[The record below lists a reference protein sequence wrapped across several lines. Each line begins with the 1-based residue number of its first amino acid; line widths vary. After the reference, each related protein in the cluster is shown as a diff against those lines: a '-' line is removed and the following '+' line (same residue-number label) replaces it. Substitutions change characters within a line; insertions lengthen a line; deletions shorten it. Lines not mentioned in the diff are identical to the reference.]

1 MTTFTS
7 KSLRLRRATIATL
20 DALAWI
26 VALTA
31 CTLLRWEGAVDKSL
45 SLSLLAL
52 IIVAI
57 VAMVAFG
64 SLSLYRFTWRTGSFE
79 EFTSLTATVAAVS
92 VVVVFVDMVSMRSSV
107 PLSAA
112 VGGCS
117 VAYVLMIGGRGA
129 WRASH
134 RFQARQHPG
143 VARAIIMG
151 AGDAG
156 QRTITLL
163 TTDSDPPFVPVAL
176 LDDDPAK
183 AMVQHRHLRVSGN
196 RHAIATTAA
205 ATGATALILA
215 IPRGD
220 PETFRE
226 LTELGEAAGL
236 EVSILPTVAYLTRSP
251 LRNTDIKP
259 ISEMDLLGRR
269 SVETKVDEIAGYLTG
284 RRVLVTGAGG
294 SIGSELCRQIARFGP
309 SSLIMLDHDE
319 SGLHAVELSLHGRAM
334 LDTRNVVV
342 CDIRDPGAIGDVF
355 REHAPEVIFHAAA
368 LKHLPLLEMY
378 PAEGFKSNV
387 VGTLNVLRAA
397 AALGVSTFVNISTDK
412 AANPTSVLGLSKR
425 VAERLTTSFGATSPS
440 STFVSVRFGNVLG
453 SRGSVLQA
461 FAAQIEQGGPI
472 TVTHPEV
479 TRYFMT
485 IEEAVQLV
493 IQAGA
498 IGGEG
503 ALILDMGTPVKI
515 DDVAH
520 RLAGNADTPIEIV
533 YTGLRAG
540 EKMHE
545 ELIGYDET
553 AVATTHPLITRASV
567 PALDPALID
576 RTEAAVDGRATAGTL
591 AALADPSLRSA
602 EGVESSPFGS

>member
-1 MTTFTS
+1 
-7 KSLRLRRATIATL
+7 
-20 DALAWI
+20 
-26 VALTA
+26 
-31 CTLLRWEGAVDKSL
+31 
-45 SLSLLAL
+45 
-52 IIVAI
+52 
-57 VAMVAFG
+57 
-64 SLSLYRFTWRTGSFE
+64 
-79 EFTSLTATVAAVS
+79 
-92 VVVVFVDMVSMRSSV
+92 
-107 PLSAA
+107 
-112 VGGCS
+112 
-117 VAYVLMIGGRGA
+117 MIGGRGA

-156 QRTITLL
+156 QRTITML

-236 EVSILPTVAYLTRSP
+236 EVSILPTVAHLTRSP

-334 LDTRNVVV
+334 LDTRNLVV

-355 REHAPEVIFHAAA
+355 REHAPEVVFHAAA

-397 AALGVSTFVNISTDK
+397 AALGVSTFVNISTDT

-453 SRGSVLQA
+453 SRGSVLQT

-545 ELIGYDET
+545 ELIGHDET